1 MHGTGAGLADPL
13 ALEPGC
19 PLDVVGVRGSG
30 ATLARINLLRRK
42 DNLAGKKLVIWCFSA
57 RECTE
62 AAGGWRL
69 VPVIGKK

>member
-1 MHGTGAGLADPL
+1 MFET
-13 ALEPGC
+13 
-19 PLDVVGVRGSG
+19 LDQVDWGQLQDAYGPAG
-30 ATLARINLLRRK
+30 ATPARINLLRRK

-57 RECTE
+57 REFTE